1 MAANREAQRKA
12 THNEVDRCWRRD
24 RINEL
29 IKILAQIV
37 PACQKKDAT
46 ILVPLSGMCAV
57 CVQQGN
63 GTGQDS
69 GLLERARI
77 SILST
82 YIVIVSS
89 LTPSQ
94 AQPMHLSASSQFSPL
109 LQSSLSTGASN
120 PNTPL
125 LSSLVQTLS
134 SIVSTTTSP
143 STPVPKSSMLSQA
156 NNNGGGG
163 LSAAA
168 AASLLNTLILAQNVL
183 TSNSSAGSPGQDS
196 MSMETVDQ
204 SSQQ

>member
-1 MAANREAQRKA
+1 MFFCYLHVHVSPSRHVSL
-12 THNEVDRCWRRD
+12 T
-24 RINEL
+24 
-29 IKILAQIV
+29 
-37 PACQKKDAT
+37 
-46 ILVPLSGMCAV
+46 AV

-69 GLLERARI
+69 LA
-77 SILST
+77 
-82 YIVIVSS
+82 
-89 LTPSQ
+89 PSQ

-109 LQSSLSTGASN
+109 LQSSLPTGASN

-134 SIVSTTTSP
+134 SIASTTTSP
-143 STPVPKSSMLSQA
+143 STPVPKSSMLAQA
-156 NNNGGGG
+156 NNNGGGGGGGGGG